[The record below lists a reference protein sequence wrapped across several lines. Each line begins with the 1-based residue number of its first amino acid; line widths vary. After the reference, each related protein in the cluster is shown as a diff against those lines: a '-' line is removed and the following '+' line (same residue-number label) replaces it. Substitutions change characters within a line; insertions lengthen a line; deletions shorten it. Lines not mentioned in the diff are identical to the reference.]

1 MTDFAEQDPSP
12 LRRQAAD
19 VLKRARR
26 LPVGPHRND
35 LRQLATGLLWLE
47 RRGAADTHSRGAGL
61 PIVESAKAADLQ
73 QSDRDLDL
81 DAEEALEAARAMPAG
96 QAKMEAL
103 KRAGL
108 LRKAADDREIRFARR
123 GRPPK
128 E

>member
-1 MTDFAEQDPSP
+1 MTDFTEQEPSP

-35 LRQLATGLLWLE
+35 LRQLAIGLLWLE
-47 RRGAADTHSRGAGL
+47 RRGAVDTHGRGAVF
-61 PIVESAKAADLQ
+61 PIGQSAKSIDLQ
-73 QSDRDLDL
+73 QSVHDLDVK
-81 DAEEALEAARAMPAG
+81 AEEALEAARAMPAG
-96 QAKMEAL
+96 QAKMVAL